1 MRIAKVLLPGLL
13 LVPAWGLAGKADVV
27 DVKAYETGK
36 SYYTFEITVQNA
48 DEGWKHYA
56 DASEI
61 VTPDGQILATL
72 KYRGP
77 HVHEQPFMRVKARVR
92 IPRGVDEVI
101 VRASDSEHG
110 YGGKEI
116 TVEIP

>member
-1 MRIAKVLLPGLL
+1 MKHLL
-13 LVPAWGLAGKADVV
+13 LLLLCSLGLPQAGLAGEADVL
-27 DVKAYETGK
+27 DVKMHK
-36 SYYTFEITVQNA
+36 SADGSYFFEITVQHA

-56 DASEI
+56 DTAEI
-61 VTPDGQILATL
+61 ITPDGQELATL
-72 KYRGP
+72 KFRHP
-77 HVHEQPFMRVKARVR
+77 HVHEQPFTRNKARVR
-92 IPRGVDEVI
+92 IPAGVTSVI